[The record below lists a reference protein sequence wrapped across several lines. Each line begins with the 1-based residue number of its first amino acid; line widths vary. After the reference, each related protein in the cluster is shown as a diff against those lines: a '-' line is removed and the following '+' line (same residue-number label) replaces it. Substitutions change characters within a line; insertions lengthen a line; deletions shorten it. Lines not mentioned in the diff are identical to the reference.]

1 MNTIKKQKGFT
12 LIELM
17 IVVAI
22 IGILASIALPAYQD
36 YIARSQVSDSIILL
50 SSARTDVEIDTSE
63 SGIFPANTAAL
74 IALGTRVTSTY
85 GALTTANIVND
96 EGDIVYTFSSGNKNI
111 QTKTVSYKR
120 TTDATGQSS
129 WNCTSTLATK
139 YQPKG
144 C

>member
-1 MNTIKKQKGFT
+1 MKHSSQKGFT

-36 YIARSQVSDSIILL
+36 YIARSQISDGIILL
-50 SSARTDVEIDTSE
+50 DSARTDVEIDASE
-63 SGIFPANTAAL
+63 NGVFPANSAAL
-74 IALGTRVTSTY
+74 ATLGTRVTSTY
-85 GALTTANIVND
+85 GALTTANISNPN
-96 EGDIVYTFSSGNKNI
+96 GDIVYTFSSGNKNI
-111 QTKTVSYKR
+111 QTKTISYKR
-120 TTDATGQSS
+120 TTDAAGQSS

-139 YQPKG
+139 YKPRG

>member
-1 MNTIKKQKGFT
+1 MKIINNQKGFT

-22 IGILASIALPAYQD
+22 IGILASIALPAYQN

-50 SSARTDVEIDTSE
+50 DSARTDVEIDIIE
-63 SGIFPANTAAL
+63 SGVFPANAAAL
-74 IALGTRVTSTY
+74 TALGTRISSTY
-85 GALTTANIVND
+85 GSLTTANIVASN
-96 EGDIVYTFSSGNKNI
+96 GDIVYTFNAGNKNI

-120 TTDATGQSS
+120 TTDATGKSN
-129 WNCTSTLATK
+129 WNCTSTLNAK
-139 YQPKG
+139 YKPKG